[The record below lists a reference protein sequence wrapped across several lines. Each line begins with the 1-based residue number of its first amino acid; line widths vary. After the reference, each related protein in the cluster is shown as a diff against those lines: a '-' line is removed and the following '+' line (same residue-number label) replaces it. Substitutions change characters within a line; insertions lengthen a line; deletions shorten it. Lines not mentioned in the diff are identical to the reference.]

1 MLSANPLEVPVGDL
15 LDIDLLMT
23 MVGGEEAW
31 CAPGAEALCSGAA
44 SSPSPPPAAASP
56 GWPVL
61 GVGSQG
67 PEVFALQY
75 LLRHHGQDI
84 PADGLFGPVT
94 EQAVKTF
101 QSQRGLGVDGL
112 VGGQTWPALVQ
123 GVVLQ
128 RGSSGDAVRAAQVLL
143 LEKFGYADIIVV
155 DGLFGR
161 GTEAVVKTF
170 QADHGLT
177 SDGMVGSSQTWP
189 ALLSIQP

>member
-1 MLSANPLEVPVGDL
+1 
-15 LDIDLLMT
+15 
-23 MVGGEEAW
+23 
-31 CAPGAEALCSGAA
+31 
-44 SSPSPPPAAASP
+44 
-56 GWPVL
+56 VL
-61 GVGSQG
+61 GVGSEG
-67 PEVFALQY
+67 PEVIALQF

-84 PADGLFGPVT
+84 PADGLFGPGT
-94 EQAVKTF
+94 EQAVRAF

-123 GVVLQ
+123 GVVVQ
-128 RGSSGDAVRAAQVLL
+128 FGSDGDAVRAAQVLL

-177 SDGMVGSSQTWP
+177 SDGMVGASQTWP
-189 ALLSIQP
+189 ALISIQP